1 MTPPDFSVLLL
12 AWDDADPQVAVLGGS
27 ALPPTLP
34 LVYQLAAQHPVV
46 ALYPHLPA
54 DETPVP
60 VPAEALPEPP
70 VTPTTST
77 PETAEATASAAP
89 ADALATTVAQPGVQ
103 LLPAPGATADA
114 TPASTPHLSRIVG
127 LSDLAPTVTPITVA
141 TPATLAAARA
151 IATASAP
158 KSSPARSV
166 TSMPAAPGHSQW
178 PTGINA
184 PVSASQWQAPAAPYL
199 GAGLGAFFPP
209 PPPAPP
215 RLAGLKKPNSTP
227 TINAT
232 AETTQPDALDIA
244 AAAPAATAILL
255 TNAPQHRQTL
265 LAGDLNF
272 DPDPELPA
280 ITIQEPLLF
289 DEPTEEVGAGEAN
302 DISAPEDDLVPDAL
316 AEQPAPAEAPDTP
329 TAAVAP
335 QMPQLEGLN
344 FRMIQYARQ
353 AAQLVHHRQDFG
365 VIYAPNWPAWLA
377 ALEIRNSSRQPLV
390 LYLTSLATDFAGPA
404 ERGWLPELERM
415 TVRRA
420 TLVLVPDATV
430 QRRLRTLYGE
440 ATGEIR
446 IVAADDEAAVQRVL
460 GEIAL

>member
-54 DETPVP
+54 DENPAPIPEEVLP
-60 VPAEALPEPP
+60 ELLAVPAPATDAIPP
-70 VTPTTST
+70 
-77 PETAEATASAAP
+77 ATP
-89 ADALATTVAQPGVQ
+89 ADALATTVPMPGVQ
-103 LLPAPGATADA
+103 LLPAPGTVATVL
-114 TPASTPHLSRIVG
+114 PALAQLSRIVG
-127 LSDLAPTVTPITVA
+127 LADLVPTEEPTTA
-141 TPATLAAARA
+141 APATAAAA
-151 IATASAP
+151 DKPGIAQAVSGQSITTIA
-158 KSSPARSV
+158 
-166 TSMPAAPGHSQW
+166 AAPGRSQW
-178 PTGINA
+178 PTGANA
-184 PVSASQWQAPAAPYL
+184 PVPTGQWQAPAAPYL
-199 GAGLGAFFPP
+199 GSGRVAFFPP

-215 RLAGLKKPNSTP
+215 RPAGLSKRNPTP
-227 TINAT
+227 TI
-232 AETTQPDALDIA
+232 
-244 AAAPAATAILL
+244 AAAPTTPPDVTAAAEPAIAQPTPALR
-255 TNAPQHRQTL
+255 PRQNL

-280 ITIQEPLLF
+280 VEIQQPVLF
-289 DEPTEEVGAGEAN
+289 DEPTEEVGVGEAN
-302 DISAPEDDLVPDAL
+302 DISASEDDLVPDTPAAPEPL
-316 AEQPAPAEAPDTP
+316 PAPGPATPAPEPAAPTP
-329 TAAVAP
+329 QT
-335 QMPQLEGLN
+335 PQLDGLN

-415 TVRRA
+415 TLRRA
-420 TLVLVPDATV
+420 TLVLVPDAAV
-430 QRRLRTLYGE
+430 QRRLLAIYGE

-460 GEIAL
+460 GEVALG